1 MEKKFASI
9 ILTIFILI
17 AGLFFIFK
25 KPNTNDEVV
34 FWTLQ
39 MSDFSSYINGVIK
52 DFETENPNIKIKWVD
67 VPFSEGEKRTLASV
81 LSDNPPDLVNLN
93 PDFSSTLA
101 HKKALWEIPQE
112 QTNQYNTEIL
122 NSLKVDGKLYSV
134 PWYATSAITIYNKD
148 ILSSV
153 PKTYGQLAEIAPQI
167 RKKGAYI
174 TLPNITE
181 NDTMLK
187 ILNKYNCTLSK
198 QGDSLTPHPT
208 PQPYGIQA
216 HSTHKFVGSLCIPL
230 GEGVNVSEHGER
242 YIDGRGLNSVNCL
255 QVFALFKNLY
265 TKDLI
270 PKETVTMTLSE
281 ALEKYMSGN
290 IALIGAG
297 ANFLNMIKENAPQTY
312 SKTDVAPQIKGEL
325 GQNDF
330 SLMNFVIPLRAKHK
344 EQALK
349 FALFLTN
356 DKNQLEL
363 AKLTNVLAVNKTT
376 LQNEFYTNYDK
387 NDLMAKARVISAK
400 QLNHLQPV
408 FRTQKNQKEIN
419 NLVNNAVQNI
429 LLNKGETQKILNELD
444 KNIELLEK

>member
-1 MEKKFASI
+1 MNRK
-9 ILTIFILI
+9 ILTIIFTTFLI
-17 AGLFFIFK
+17 ITGLFFIFK
-25 KPNTNDEVV
+25 KPNTNNEVV

-39 MSDFSSYINGVIK
+39 MSDFAPYINGVIN
-52 DFETENPNIKIKWVD
+52 DFEKENPDIKIKWVD

-93 PDFSSTLA
+93 PDFSATLA
-101 HKKALWEIPQE
+101 HKGALWEIQKSKLT
-112 QTNQYNTEIL
+112 QFNDEIL
-122 NSLKVDGKLYSV
+122 KSIETDGKMFSI
-134 PWYATSAITIYNKD
+134 PWYATSAITIYNKNL
-148 ILSSV
+148 ISFV

-187 ILNKYNCTLSK
+187 ILNKYPKEKK
-198 QGDSLTPHPT
+198 QYVYT
-208 PQPYGIQA
+208 
-216 HSTHKFVGSLCIPL
+216 
-230 GEGVNVSEHGER
+230 
-242 YIDGRGLNSVNCL
+242 
-255 QVFALFKNLY
+255 LFKNLY
-265 TKDLI
+265 SNDLI

-281 ALEKYMSGN
+281 ALEKYMSEN

-312 SKTDVAPQIKGEL
+312 SKTDVAEQIKGDL

-344 EQALK
+344 DEALK

-363 AKLTNVLAVNKTT
+363 AKLTNVLAVNKET
-376 LQNEFYTNYDK
+376 LNNDFYKKYDK
-387 NDLMAKARVISAK
+387 NDLMAKARVISAG
-400 QLNHLQPV
+400 QLNKLQPV

-429 LLNKGETQKILNELD
+429 LLNKDKTQKILNNLD
-444 KNIELLEK
+444 KNIKLLE

>member
-1 MEKKFASI
+1 MDKKL
-9 ILTIFILI
+9 LTILI
-17 AGLFFIFK
+17 TTLLLITGVFFVFR
-25 KPNTNDEVV
+25 KPAVNNEVV

-39 MSDFSSYINGVIK
+39 MSDFAPYINGVIS
-52 DFETENPNIKIKWVD
+52 DFEKENPDIKIKWVD

-93 PDFSSTLA
+93 PDFSATLA
-101 HKKALWEIPQE
+101 HKGALQEISKNDLAQF
-112 QTNQYNTEIL
+112 NDEIL
-122 NSLKVDGKLYSV
+122 KFLETDGKIYSV
-134 PWYATSAITIYNKD
+134 PWYATSAITIYNKNL
-148 ILSSV
+148 LSVV
-153 PKTYGQLAEIAPQI
+153 PKTYGEIAQLAPSI

-174 TLPNITE
+174 MLPNITE

-187 ILNKYNCTLSK
+187 ILNKYGCTLSK
-198 QGDSLTPHPT
+198 
-208 PQPYGIQA
+208 
-216 HSTHKFVGSLCIPL
+216 
-230 GEGVNVSEHGER
+230 GEGVIVGEQSEPYNG
-242 YIDGRGLNSVNCL
+242 GRGLSSNNCK
-255 QVFALFKNLY
+255 QVFKLFKNLY
-265 TKDLI
+265 TNDLI

-297 ANFLNMIKENAPQTY
+297 ANFLNMIKENAPEIYMQ
-312 SKTDVAPQIKGEL
+312 TDVAPQIKGDL

-344 EQALK
+344 DEALK

-356 DKNQLEL
+356 NKNQLEL
-363 AKLTNVLAVNKTT
+363 AKLTNVLAVNKVT
-376 LQNEFYTNYDK
+376 LNNDFYKKYDQ
-387 NDLMAKARVISAK
+387 NDLMAKARVISAE

-429 LLNKGETQKILNELD
+429 LLNKGKTEKILNELD
-444 KNIELLEK
+444 KNVELLEK